1 LIHFYKRNNN
11 IMGATKR
18 LVRCK
23 KCEPC
28 TRDPCGTCGNCLDS
42 PRFGGPNV
50 RKQAC
55 QFKKCANPNR
65 SGGANEEEEKKLK
78 KPVGRPAVGLKNHEY
93 FQNIQKIASSSI
105 RSPPGPSSPLKRFEN
120 TSVNVSMI
128 TESEDETGSNYVM
141 SPHPPPMTPSKRLA
155 YPSPALLPDKVRTY
169 PTQVSA
175 QPITPAK
182 VPTYPH
188 IATPAKNVFGGYVGP
203 SNSQPMHSY
212 PNPMT
217 QNFKHSKAL
226 TATICTPSKYFTPTE
241 SSKQFLA
248 PPQKSSIQSN
258 NYYSPSRGFKH
269 PYPYTGA
276 TSSVPHNLLHDEPM
290 NLKKKIKID
299 ESQRAFLSSSR
310 ITSDLN
316 GDDNIINVDEM
327 YGISDGIV
335 DGGGLGSDDIT
346 LEESDAGNETAL
358 LEKNIESRGVSASL
372 GESDELDET
381 NLIRFLDKDDI
392 ISSFIT
398 IFEDASVEEKLSLFD
413 RLMVPAG
420 AAVQDRLMTQL
431 FKTVQKRK
439 HDKYEVKITE
449 QVASEVLLKAKP
461 PGPPGPLPPG
471 PPGPPGPLPQ
481 VARKSTSNSRYKNAM
496 SLLVC
501 DCRVY
506 RTTNQ
511 EKLKNHIEAVHG
523 GVTHHDWQ
531 TCGECDHRFKFWDD
545 LKVHIEKDHRESKD
559 QTTRIL

>member
-1 LIHFYKRNNN
+1 
-11 IMGATKR
+11 MGATKR

-55 QFKKCANPNR
+55 KFKKCANPKPNG
-65 SGGANEEEEKKLK
+65 SGGAAEEEEKKPK
-78 KPVGRPAVGLKNHEY
+78 KPVGRPAVGFKNHEY
-93 FQNIQKIASSSI
+93 FQNIQNSIASSSI

-120 TSVNVSMI
+120 TSVNVSKI
-128 TESEDETGSNYVM
+128 TEPEDDHNRPAENGSNYIM
-141 SPHPPPMTPSKRLA
+141 SPHPPPSTPSKRLA
-155 YPSPALLPDKVRTY
+155 LLPGKVPTY
-169 PTQVSA
+169 PTQGSS
-175 QPITPAK
+175 QQKTPAK
-182 VPTYPH
+182 VPKYPH
-188 IATPAKNVFGGYVGP
+188 IATPAKNVFGGFVGP
-203 SNSQPMHSY
+203 SNYQSSHSY
-212 PNPMT
+212 PNPMIP
-217 QNFKHSKAL
+217 NFKHNNAR
-226 TATICTPSKYFTPTE
+226 TATIFNPSKYFTPTE
-241 SSKQFLA
+241 SSKQFIA
-248 PPQKSSIQSN
+248 PPPKPSIQSN
-258 NYYSPSRGFKH
+258 SYYSSSIGFKH

-276 TSSVPHNLLHDEPM
+276 TSSDPNNLQHDEPM

-310 ITSDLN
+310 ITSELK

-335 DGGGLGSDDIT
+335 DGGGLGADDIT
-346 LEESDAGNETAL
+346 LEENDAGKEAGL
-358 LEKNIESRGVSASL
+358 LEKNSESLAVPPSL

-471 PPGPPGPLPQ
+471 PPGPPPGPLPQ
-481 VARKSTSNSRYKNAM
+481 VARKSTSNSRYRNAM

-523 GVTHHDWQ
+523 GVTHHEWQ

-545 LKVHIEKDHRESKD
+545 LKVHIDKNHKESKN
-559 QTTRIL
+559 QATRIL